1 MNATL
6 DIVRAVWIDGASV
19 PAGARVSVGEGLA
32 AELISAGKAVRAAPR
47 DPVPAAA
54 PSAEP
59 ESSPPA
65 PGRRRPRAPQV
76 QFRPD
81 TE

>member
-47 DPVPAAA
+47 DPVPASI

-59 ESSPPA
+59 ESPLSVPA
-65 PGRRRPRAPQV
+65 RRRVRASQV
-76 QFRPD
+76 QSRPD